1 MRTAIKS
8 KHNQS
13 IKLNTMHKIDDTM
26 KIFFAEIKAFSHSNI
41 TFKVNYEKEQI
52 EIVDAPSGFL
62 RKLYADDK
70 ACAHLHDGVIK
81 LSYFK

>member
-1 MRTAIKS
+1 METID
-8 KHNQS
+8 
-13 IKLNTMHKIDDTM
+13 NTMKL
-26 KIFFAEIKAFSHSNI
+26 FFAELKAFSHSNI
-41 TFKVNYEKEQI
+41 TFKVNYEKDQI

-81 LSYFK
+81 LSYFKA